1 MTHETNDGLQFE
13 SVVKVGEE
21 NKIIGE
27 LLGHIFEN
35 FLRLYGDSC
44 TISISITNHDS
55 RSSDDETYVN
65 EEGFFSDLVGQYDL
79 PWQKGGCNE

>member
-1 MTHETNDGLQFE
+1 MSHETDDGIQFE

-21 NKIIGE
+21 NKILGE
-27 LLGHIFEN
+27 LLGYIFDS

-55 RSSDDETYVN
+55 RSSDYETYLN
-65 EEGFFSDLVGQYDL
+65 EECYFSDLVGQYDL
-79 PWQKGGCNE
+79 PWQEGGCNE